1 LKISSMF
8 SWKKRAVPEQ
18 PNVTNR
24 GPSIYFSPRHE
35 RYDQGVLVPRRL
47 GRSPILNAPMHNAE
61 RNRAGRMQSHAYKL
75 MRRRVESIVM
85 GRIPIAVP
93 TIKTIKRIVV
103 SFI

>member
-1 LKISSMF
+1 
-8 SWKKRAVPEQ
+8 
-18 PNVTNR
+18 
-24 GPSIYFSPRHE
+24 
-35 RYDQGVLVPRRL
+35 
-47 GRSPILNAPMHNAE
+47 MHNAE

-85 GRIPIAVP
+85 GRVPIAVP

>member
-1 LKISSMF
+1 
-8 SWKKRAVPEQ
+8 
-18 PNVTNR
+18 
-24 GPSIYFSPRHE
+24 
-35 RYDQGVLVPRRL
+35 
-47 GRSPILNAPMHNAE
+47 MHNAE
-61 RNRAGRMQSHAYKL
+61 RNRAGRMQSQAYKL